1 MSPAHIPVPTTSRC
15 RIRDVLDRI
24 GDKWTVL
31 VIVELT
37 DGPLRF
43 RRLQRGVDGIS
54 QRMLTLTLRR
64 LERDGLV
71 QRTVYPTVPA
81 RVDYRLTET
90 GTSLTELLRRM
101 AAWSRDHRDGIEAA
115 RSRYDAEHPAI
126 R

>member
-15 RIRDVLDRI
+15 RIRNVLDRI

-37 DGPLRF
+37 DGPRRF
-43 RRLQRGVDGIS
+43 RQLQRGVDGIS

-81 RVDYRLTET
+81 RVDYQLTET
-90 GTSLTELLRRM
+90 GASLTELLRRM

-115 RSRYDAEHPAI
+115 RSQYDADHPAI